1 MKRCKRCRPPP
12 RGAALVCALALMLA
26 TMLVGVAICRTVF
39 AAIASSRA
47 EAERGIAREAAEAA
61 LRDAERDIAGA
72 DPIRAALFTEPGA
85 ASFVD
90 GCGRGGNT
98 RGLCRATS
106 PPPWQ
111 ALDLAEAG
119 NTALVPYGYYTG
131 AAMGTGKGLL
141 TARLP
146 AYLIE
151 KIAPPG
157 ATEAMGGFFRI
168 TAIGFGSHETT
179 RAVLQSVV
187 RLPKPAP
194 PAPVGSEPAGSEPAG
209 KEPAGEAAAKPA
221 SPPSVQL
228 PAGRLGWREIANWA
242 QLHAAAS
249 E

>member
-1 MKRCKRCRPPP
+1 
-12 RGAALVCALALMLA
+12 VLMLA

-119 NTALVPYGYYTG
+119 NPALVPYGYYTG
-131 AAMGTGKGLL
+131 AAMATGQGLL
-141 TARLP
+141 TARPP

-168 TAIGFGSHETT
+168 TAIGFGSHVTT

-187 RLPKPAP
+187 RLPTPTP
-194 PAPVGSEPAGSEPAG
+194 PAPVGTEPAGTEPIGTEPAG
-209 KEPAGEAAAKPA
+209 NDPANNPA
-221 SPPSVQL
+221 PPPPVQL

-242 QLHAAAS
+242 QLHAQAA

>member
-1 MKRCKRCRPPP
+1 VNGAVYACRQPQ
-12 RGAALVCALALMLA
+12 RGAALVCALVLMLA
-26 TMLVGVAICRTVF
+26 TMLVGVSICRTVF

-47 EAERGIAREAAEAA
+47 EAERGVAREAAEAA

-98 RGLCRATS
+98 RGLCRAAS

-111 ALDLAEAG
+111 ALDLAEPG
-119 NTALVPYGYYTG
+119 NPALVSYGYYTG
-131 AAMGTGKGLL
+131 AAMGSGKGLL

-146 AYLIE
+146 VYLIE

-168 TAIGFGSHETT
+168 TAIGFGSHDAT
-179 RAVLQSVV
+179 RAVLQSVF
-187 RLPKPAP
+187 RLPKAAP
-194 PAPVGSEPAGSEPAG
+194 PAPAGSEPGTEPGSEPGNGAAG
-209 KEPAGEAAAKPA
+209 NPAPA
-221 SPPSVQL
+221 PVQL
-228 PAGRLGWREIANWA
+228 PAGRLGWREIANWP
-242 QLHAAAS
+242 QLHAEAS